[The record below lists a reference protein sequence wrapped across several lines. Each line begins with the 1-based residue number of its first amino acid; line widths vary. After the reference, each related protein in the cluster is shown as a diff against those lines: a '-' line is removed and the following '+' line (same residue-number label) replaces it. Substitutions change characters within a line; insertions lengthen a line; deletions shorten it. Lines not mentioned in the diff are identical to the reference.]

1 MRFEFAHVRAQSTT
15 GHEVHFALF
24 NAKPNISTDSERQK
38 LLNALT
44 LAAQGAGY
52 RVDASGLVYEEHRQ
66 IFTFGDPFV
75 LDYLKKNRIPAMTDW
90 IDVA

>member
-1 MRFEFAHVRAQSTT
+1 MRFEFAHRSAQSTT
-15 GHEVHFALF
+15 GHEVNFALF

-44 LAAQGAGY
+44 YEAQGAGY
-52 RVDASGLVYEEHRQ
+52 IIDASGLVYEEHRH

-75 LDYLKKNRIPAMTDW
+75 VDYCKKNGIPRMTNW
-90 IDVA
+90 IEVG